1 MGGFKES
8 ALDLTTGL
16 EGEEL
21 REDTDSVS
29 LSLDSVIDIL
39 LPNGDFCLQLV
50 NLIPKI
56 LVGIIDILLEVSRI
70 ELITYTVIL

>member
-1 MGGFKES
+1 MDGFKES

-29 LSLDSVIDIL
+29 LSLDSVIDIK
-39 LPNGDFCLQLV
+39 D
-50 NLIPKI
+50 
-56 LVGIIDILLEVSRI
+56 
-70 ELITYTVIL
+70 